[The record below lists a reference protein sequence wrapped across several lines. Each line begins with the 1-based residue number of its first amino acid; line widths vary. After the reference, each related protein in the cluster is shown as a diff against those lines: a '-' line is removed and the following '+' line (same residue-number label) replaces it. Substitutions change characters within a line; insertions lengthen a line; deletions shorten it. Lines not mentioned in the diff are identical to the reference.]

1 MIEITR
7 NYGAKTL
14 RMFVEDG
21 SVLISARDIGTLIND
36 KNPSRRL
43 DRAGVVSSRYRLA
56 DTNGGVQ
63 RLRLVTPK
71 ECAAVLEGIP
81 HRRTL
86 RAARL
91 AEGRVPRTR
100 RDEVRLLR
108 GLLKP

>member
-43 DRAGVVSSRYRLA
+43 ERAGIVSSRYRLA

-71 ECAAVLEGIP
+71 ECAAVLEGIRP
-81 HRRTL
+81 T
-86 RAARL
+86 AAHY
-91 AEGRVPRTR
+91 A
-100 RDEVRLLR
+100 LL
-108 GLLKP
+108 GWLKDVFRELGTMKCDFCGGC

>member
-36 KNPSRRL
+36 RNPSRRL
-43 DRAGVVSSRYRLA
+43 ERAGVVSSRYRLA

-63 RLRLVTPK
+63 RLRLVMPK
-71 ECAAVLEGIP
+71 ECAAVLGGIRP
-81 HRRTL
+81 T
-86 RAARL
+86 AAHHAL
-91 AEGRVPRTR
+91 LGWLKGVLDDIGAMK
-100 RDEVRLLR
+100 RDFC
-108 GLLKP
+108 GGC

>member
-21 SVLISARDIGTLIND
+21 SVLVSARDIGALIND
-36 KNPSRRL
+36 RNPSRRL
-43 DRAGVVSSRYRLA
+43 ERAGVVSSRYRLA

-71 ECAAVLEGIP
+71 ECAAVL
-81 HRRTL
+81 
-86 RAARL
+86 
-91 AEGRVPRTR
+91 
-100 RDEVRLLR
+100 R
-108 GLLKP
+108 GLRPNSAHDALLDWLKDVFHELDAMKCDFCGGC

>member
-21 SVLISARDIGTLIND
+21 AVLISARDIGTLIND

-43 DRAGVVSSRYRLA
+43 ERAGVVSSRYRLA

-63 RLRLVTPK
+63 RLKDVFRELGAMK
-71 ECAAVLEGIP
+71 CDFCG
-81 HRRTL
+81 
-86 RAARL
+86 
-91 AEGRVPRTR
+91 GC
-100 RDEVRLLR
+100 
-108 GLLKP
+108 

>member
-43 DRAGVVSSRYRLA
+43 ERAGVVSSRYRLA

-63 RLRLVTPK
+63 RLRLVTSK
-71 ECAAVLEGIP
+71 ECAVVLGGIRP
-81 HRRTL
+81 T
-86 RAARL
+86 AAHH
-91 AEGRVPRTR
+91 A
-100 RDEVRLLR
+100 LL
-108 GLLKP
+108 GWLKDVFRELGAMKCDFCGGC

>member
-36 KNPSRRL
+36 RNPSRRL
-43 DRAGVVSSRYRLA
+43 ERAGVVSSRYRLA

-71 ECAAVLEGIP
+71 ECAAVLGCIRP
-81 HRRTL
+81 
-86 RAARL
+86 AA
-91 AEGRVPRTR
+91 AHHA
-100 RDEVRLLR
+100 LL
-108 GLLKP
+108 GWLKDVFRELGAMKCDFCGGC

>member
-21 SVLISARDIGTLIND
+21 SVLVSARDIGALIND
-36 KNPSRRL
+36 RNPSRRL
-43 DRAGVVSSRYRLA
+43 ERAGVVSSRYRLA

-71 ECAAVLEGIP
+71 ECAAVLEGIRP
-81 HRRTL
+81 T
-86 RAARL
+86 AAHY
-91 AEGRVPRTR
+91 A
-100 RDEVRLLR
+100 LL
-108 GLLKP
+108 GWLKDVFRELGAMKCDFCGGC

>member
-7 NYGAKTL
+7 TYGAKAL

-36 KNPSRRL
+36 RNPSRRL
-43 DRAGVVSSRYRLA
+43 ERAGVVSSRYRLA

-71 ECAAVLEGIP
+71 ECAAVLGGIRP
-81 HRRTL
+81 T
-86 RAARL
+86 AAHHAL
-91 AEGRVPRTR
+91 LGWLKDVLDDIGAMK
-100 RDEVRLLR
+100 RDFC
-108 GLLKP
+108 GGC

>member
-36 KNPSRRL
+36 RNPSRRL
-43 DRAGVVSSRYRLA
+43 ERAGIVSSRYRLA

-71 ECAAVLEGIP
+71 ECAAVLEGIRP
-81 HRRTL
+81 T
-86 RAARL
+86 AAHY
-91 AEGRVPRTR
+91 A
-100 RDEVRLLR
+100 LL
-108 GLLKP
+108 GWLKDVFRELGAMKCDFCGGC

>member
-21 SVLISARDIGTLIND
+21 SVLLSARDIGTLIND

-43 DRAGVVSSRYRLA
+43 ERAGVVSSRYRLA

-71 ECAAVLEGIP
+71 ECAAVLGGIRP
-81 HRRTL
+81 T
-86 RAARL
+86 AAHHALLGWLKDVFREL
-91 AEGRVPRTR
+91 AR
-100 RDEVRLLR
+100 
-108 GLLKP
+108 

>member
-36 KNPSRRL
+36 RNPSRRL
-43 DRAGVVSSRYRLA
+43 ERAGVVSSRYRLT
-56 DTNGGVQ
+56 DTNGGIQ

-71 ECAAVLEGIP
+71 ECAAVLGG
-81 HRRTL
+81 L
-86 RAARL
+86 RPTAAHHALLYWLKDAFREL
-91 AEGRVPRTR
+91 GAMK
-100 RDEVRLLR
+100 RDFC
-108 GLLKP
+108 GGC

>member
-36 KNPSRRL
+36 RNPSRRL
-43 DRAGVVSSRYRLA
+43 ERAGVVSSRYRLA

-71 ECAAVLEGIP
+71 ECAAVLEGIRP
-81 HRRTL
+81 T
-86 RAARL
+86 AAHYAL
-91 AEGRVPRTR
+91 LGWLKDVLDDIGAMK
-100 RDEVRLLR
+100 RDFC
-108 GLLKP
+108 GGC

>member
-43 DRAGVVSSRYRLA
+43 ERAGVVSSRYRLA

-63 RLRLVTPK
+63 RLRLVTPQD
-71 ECAAVLEGIP
+71 CAAVLGGSRPTAAP
-81 HRRTL
+81 HALLGWRTDVFREL
-86 RAARL
+86 GAMKCDFC
-91 AEGRVPRTR
+91 G
-100 RDEVRLLR
+100 
-108 GLLKP
+108 GC

>member
-21 SVLISARDIGTLIND
+21 SVLVSARDIGALIND
-36 KNPSRRL
+36 RNPSRRL
-43 DRAGVVSSRYRLA
+43 ERAGVVSSRYRLA

-71 ECAAVLEGIP
+71 ECAAVLGCIRP
-81 HRRTL
+81 T
-86 RAARL
+86 AAHH
-91 AEGRVPRTR
+91 A
-100 RDEVRLLR
+100 LL
-108 GLLKP
+108 GWLKDVFRELGAMKCDFCGGC

>member
-36 KNPSRRL
+36 RNPSRRL
-43 DRAGVVSSRYRLA
+43 ERAGVVSSRYRLT
-56 DTNGGVQ
+56 DTNGGIQ

-71 ECAAVLEGIP
+71 ECAAVLEGIRP
-81 HRRTL
+81 T
-86 RAARL
+86 AAHY
-91 AEGRVPRTR
+91 A
-100 RDEVRLLR
+100 LL
-108 GLLKP
+108 GWLKDVFRELGAMKCDFCGGC

>member
-21 SVLISARDIGTLIND
+21 SVLVSARDIGALIND
-36 KNPSRRL
+36 RNPSRRL
-43 DRAGVVSSRYRLA
+43 ERAGVVSSRYRLA

-71 ECAAVLEGIP
+71 ECAAVLGGIRP
-81 HRRTL
+81 T
-86 RAARL
+86 AAHY
-91 AEGRVPRTR
+91 A
-100 RDEVRLLR
+100 LL
-108 GLLKP
+108 GWLKDVFRELGAMKCDFCGGC

>member
-7 NYGAKTL
+7 TYGAKAL

-43 DRAGVVSSRYRLA
+43 ERAGVVSSRYRLA

-71 ECAAVLEGIP
+71 ECAAVLEGIRP
-81 HRRTL
+81 T
-86 RAARL
+86 AAHY
-91 AEGRVPRTR
+91 A
-100 RDEVRLLR
+100 LL
-108 GLLKP
+108 GWLKDVFRELGAMKCDFCGGC

>member
-43 DRAGVVSSRYRLA
+43 ERAGVVSSRYRLA
-56 DTNGGVQ
+56 ETNGGVQ

-71 ECAAVLEGIP
+71 ECAAVLGGIRP
-81 HRRTL
+81 T
-86 RAARL
+86 AAHH
-91 AEGRVPRTR
+91 A
-100 RDEVRLLR
+100 LLGWMKDVFR
-108 GLLKP
+108 ELGAIKCDFCGGC

>member
-7 NYGAKTL
+7 TYGAKAL

-36 KNPSRRL
+36 RNPSRRL
-43 DRAGVVSSRYRLA
+43 ERAGVVSSRYRLA

-71 ECAAVLEGIP
+71 ECAAVLEGIRP
-81 HRRTL
+81 T
-86 RAARL
+86 AAHY
-91 AEGRVPRTR
+91 A
-100 RDEVRLLR
+100 LL
-108 GLLKP
+108 GWLKDVFRELGAMKCDFCGGC